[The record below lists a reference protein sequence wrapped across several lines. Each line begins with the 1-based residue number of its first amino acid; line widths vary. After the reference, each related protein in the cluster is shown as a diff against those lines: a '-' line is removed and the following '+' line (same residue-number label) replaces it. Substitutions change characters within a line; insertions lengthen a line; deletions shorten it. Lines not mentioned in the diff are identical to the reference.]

1 MYKLDYASKDPIYQQ
16 IVDQTKL
23 SIAKGYLQD
32 GDQLPSV
39 RDMAKDLL
47 VNTST
52 ITRAYK
58 EMESLGLI
66 QTVVGK
72 GTFISLDD
80 KKMEWEREKLI
91 EKIRELFLQCEF
103 FNISLDEINELYKN
117 IKEDQKWYLKE
128 KIFLS
133 PLTEKLS

>member
-91 EKIRELFLQCEF
+91 EKLSELFLQCEF
-103 FNISLDEINELYKN
+103 FNISLDEINELYKK
-117 IKEDQKWYLKE
+117 IKEDQK
-128 KIFLS
+128 
-133 PLTEKLS
+133 

>member
-23 SIAKGYLQD
+23 STAKGYLQD

-91 EKIRELFLQCEF
+91 EKLSELFLQCEF
-103 FNISLDEINELYKN
+103 FNISLDEINELYKK
-117 IKEDQKWYLKE
+117 IKEDQK
-128 KIFLS
+128 
-133 PLTEKLS
+133 

>member
-72 GTFISLDD
+72 GTFINLDD

-91 EKIRELFLQCEF
+91 EKLSELFLQCEF
-103 FNISLDEINELYKN
+103 FNISLDEINELYKK
-117 IKEDQKWYLKE
+117 IKEDQK
-128 KIFLS
+128 
-133 PLTEKLS
+133 

>member
-58 EMESLGLI
+58 EMETLGLI

-91 EKIRELFLQCEF
+91 ERLTELFHQCEF
-103 FNISLDEINELYKN
+103 FNISLDEINELYKK

>member
-1 MYKLDYASKDPIYQQ
+1 MYKLDYASNDPIYQQ

-91 EKIRELFLQCEF
+91 ERLSELFLQCEF
-103 FNISLDEINELYKN
+103 FNISLDEINELYKK

>member
-91 EKIRELFLQCEF
+91 ERLRELFLQCEF

-117 IKEDQKWYLKE
+117 IKEDQK
-128 KIFLS
+128 
-133 PLTEKLS
+133 

>member
-23 SIAKGYLQD
+23 SIAKGYLQE

-91 EKIRELFLQCEF
+91 ERLSELFLQCEF
-103 FNISLDEINELYKN
+103 FNISLDEINDLYKKN
-117 IKEDQKWYLKE
+117 KEDQK
-128 KIFLS
+128 
-133 PLTEKLS
+133 

>member
-16 IVDQTKL
+16 IVDQTKI

-91 EKIRELFLQCEF
+91 ERLRELFLQCEF

-117 IKEDQKWYLKE
+117 IKEDQK
-128 KIFLS
+128 
-133 PLTEKLS
+133 

>member
-16 IVDQTKL
+16 IVDQTKI

-91 EKIRELFLQCEF
+91 ERLRELFLQCEF

>member
-52 ITRAYK
+52 ITRSYK

-91 EKIRELFLQCEF
+91 EKLSELFLQCEF
-103 FNISLDEINELYKN
+103 FNISLDEINELYKK

>member
-23 SIAKGYLQD
+23 SIAKGYLQE

-91 EKIRELFLQCEF
+91 ERLSELFLQCEF
-103 FNISLDEINELYKN
+103 FNISLDEINELYKS
-117 IKEDQKWYLKE
+117 IKEDQK
-128 KIFLS
+128 
-133 PLTEKLS
+133 

>member
-72 GTFISLDD
+72 GTFINLDD

-91 EKIRELFLQCEF
+91 EKLSELFLQCEF
-103 FNISLDEINELYKN
+103 FNISLDEINELYKS
-117 IKEDQKWYLKE
+117 IKEDQK
-128 KIFLS
+128 
-133 PLTEKLS
+133 